1 MSHSQTVQTRRR
13 KQKAKKEVSR
23 LAKEAQR
30 LGKQKAKTGG
40 ADAAKEPAA

>member
-1 MSHSQTVQTRRR
+1 MSHSQTVQTRRK

-30 LGKQKAKTGG
+30 VGKQKAKATG
-40 ADAAKEPAA
+40 ADAAKKPAA

>member
-23 LAKEAQR
+23 LAKAAEK
-30 LGKQKAKTGG
+30 LGKQNAKTPG
-40 ADAAKEPAA
+40 ADGAKKPAA